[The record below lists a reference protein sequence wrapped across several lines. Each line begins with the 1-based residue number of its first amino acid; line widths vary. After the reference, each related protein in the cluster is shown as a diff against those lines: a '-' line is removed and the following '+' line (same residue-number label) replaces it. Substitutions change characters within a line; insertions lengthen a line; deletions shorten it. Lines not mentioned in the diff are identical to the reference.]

1 MTIHF
6 LLKAI
11 AALLLLT
18 CLMLAWWGW
27 QQADAN
33 LLLMGTR
40 LC

>member
-1 MTIHF
+1 MTINNS
-6 LLKAI
+6 LKAMVAI
-11 AALLLLT
+11 LLLT

-27 QQADAN
+27 QHMDAA

>member
-1 MTIHF
+1 MTRNN
-6 LLKAI
+6 LLKAMV
-11 AALLLLT
+11 ATLLFS

-27 QQADAN
+27 QHMDAA

>member
-1 MTIHF
+1 MTLYN

-11 AALLLLT
+11 MAILLLT

-27 QQADAN
+27 LHMDAA